1 MAYALVLVL
10 FPVVGVVGP
19 ITLRAIPTA
28 AADGD
33 SSTFTCNASDCSDG
47 IALVL
52 WALMFI
58 LASAQQQSANPV
70 AVPVSEVPPVSSGSS
85 KAPQLPGSPAPG
97 SPVSADVV
105 WRPFAAD
112 SAWNTPI
119 GANAV
124 RDPNSAAMVAALTSV
139 PNKVNAALYEYGAP
153 VYEADAST
161 PRVKVTC
168 TMTWGDCMLAHQLV
182 PIPDA
187 AVAATGSD
195 GHLVVIDRAG
205 GMSYELWQARKS
217 TGGWVASWGAV
228 MPLDGD
234 GRSNPVSNNAVG
246 AGISRLAGLVRVSEI
261 RNGYIP
267 HALVFASANTC
278 RNVFRYPATKTDG
291 NSSASNCI
299 PEGARI
305 QLDPSIDVD
314 AIANITPAEKAI
326 AKALQ
331 TYGAYVSDTAGTN
344 MAFPFEVP
352 TAEDGPNPYP
362 TAGLAW
368 DYHNMAHIPWAR
380 INVISAD
387 GGTGPGPDVFPTT

>member
-1 MAYALVLVL
+1 MLSNFSTPHRRAIVGAALMLTCAVLVSTVWAAGAGARTQAWARKRWATTTTTPTTAPPGRQ
-10 FPVVGVVGP
+10 PVP
-19 ITLRAIPTA
+19 QTTA
-28 AADGD
+28 P
-33 SSTFTCNASDCSDG
+33 
-47 IALVL
+47 V
-52 WALMFI
+52 
-58 LASAQQQSANPV
+58 AQQPT
-70 AVPVSEVPPVSSGSS
+70 PPSTTPPPASTPTTTT
-85 KAPQLPGSPAPG
+85 APPQLPG

-139 PNKVNAALYEYGAP
+139 PNKVNAALYEFGAP

-362 TAGLAW
+362 TAGLRG
-368 DYHNMAHIPWAR
+368 DYDTMAHIPWAR
-380 INVISAD
+380 INVLSWDATAPVRTPS
-387 GGTGPGPDVFPTT
+387 G